1 MQSKRKSSKL
11 PFLSDLQYEEEKE
24 ENVLMRSDLLLLPLN
39 SPESKMGA
47 TIRKS
52 DISFR
57 IQED

>member
-24 ENVLMRSDLLLLPLN
+24 ENILMRSDLLLLPLN
-39 SPESKMGA
+39 SPESKMVA